1 MAKFNFIHNKYVL
14 YLFLF
19 LAVTNLLGYLAL
31 GDFEA
36 LSLFVVVGLVTSYFS
51 KNMIIILGA
60 SVLVT
65 ALFKGGKHLGLREGF
80 EAERATEKE
89 EAHKERFTTTS
100 KDADEEEEEEE
111 GLESMSPTKIGGA
124 SGVDLGKRI
133 DYAGT
138 MEQSYNNLQKI
149 LGGGGM
155 DKLTNETQSLIEQQ
169 TNLMKQ
175 LEGLGPIMKEAKSVM
190 ESLEN
195 SGMHK
200 MMEKFLPNAQT
211 LLQKK

>member
-1 MAKFNFIHNKYVL
+1 MAKLNFLHNKYVL
-14 YLFLF
+14 YLVLF
-19 LAVTNLLGYLAL
+19 LAVTNVLGYLAL
-31 GDFEA
+31 GDFDA

-51 KNMIIILGA
+51 KNMTIILGV
-60 SVLVT
+60 SILVT
-65 ALFKGGKHLGLREGF
+65 AFVKGGKHLGLREGF

-89 EAHKERFTTTS
+89 EEHKDHFTTTS
-100 KDADEEEEEEE
+100 KDAEEEEEE
-111 GLESMSPTKIGGA
+111 GLESMSPAKIGGA

-138 MEQSYNNLQKI
+138 MEQSYDNLQKI

-155 DKLTNETQSLIEQQ
+155 DKLTGETQSLIEQQ

-200 MMEKFLPNAQT
+200 MMEKFLPNAQA